1 MISLMIQKVTYHHIT
16 VEMKIT
22 EKNQNKIFWVET
34 SRVAAGSQL
43 HCGVR
48 ARTTHPGHSARTQP
62 TNWADY
68 CAGSRAHVFTVW
80 VLRHDWELVLS
91 HLLHHFSVHWLQWC
105 GDVTLVLEY
114 CWPGP
119 WSVSLHW
126 LHPWSP
132 HLSSAPPKINWS
144 TLTAFHSPPSI
155 TQIQHPDTETESLC
169 VVSTL
174 QHPCKY
180 HVSPGNHQTKISLSR
195 VLIYLLFTVLSSQSS
210 LKWFQSASH
219 TSLNTRSLIFN
230 LIISWNKYKSYYF
243 ILKCI

>member
-105 GDVTLVLEY
+105 GDVTLVLSTADLDLDQ
-114 CWPGP
+114 C
-119 WSVSLHW
+119 
-126 LHPWSP
+126 
-132 HLSSAPPKINWS
+132 LSTDS
-144 TLTAFHSPPSI
+144 TLGHLTSAQLHQRSTGQNSLLSILLHHHS
-155 TQIQHPDTETESLC
+155 DTTPRHRDTESLC

-219 TSLNTRSLIFN
+219 TSLNTRRLIFN
-230 LIISWNKYKSYYF
+230 LNIS
-243 ILKCI
+243 LKNTNHITLF